1 VIYVYKRIYAR
12 LRESNVY
19 VSRQRMAVR
28 RKTRKIKDLRTSVIT
43 IRVTPALRDRLE
55 KIAESQRRTL
65 SSMLEI
71 QLEKIAD
78 DEEK

>member
-1 VIYVYKRIYAR
+1 
-12 LRESNVY
+12 
-19 VSRQRMAVR
+19 MAVR